1 MHWMSPFFYM
11 EAKFGPI
18 EKGIKTTDINRDE
31 VGYNIFDNKRNEEIL

>member
-1 MHWMSPFFYM
+1 MHWKSPFLYM

-31 VGYNIFDNKRNEEIL
+31 VFQNSWLQHF